1 MAKRKSR
8 QFYSHQVLGPRR
20 LVIFGL
26 PTVVASLIVLGY
38 FHGNTWLNDYLGYVS
53 PVILCA
59 VTLFSYGL
67 LKVSLELREQSR
79 INRRLKEVQAQHG
92 LAEGLARMGSW
103 VLDIAEDRFYWSEG
117 CFQVFDLDPA
127 HGAPSRQAFFICIH
141 PEDQQGWKDAHR
153 RAVRQGEQIL
163 HKYRYKKPNGEVI
176 WISSIAEPEYDSDGK
191 HLLRLAGSIQ
201 DITQAERM
209 QAERAAS
216 EQKYK
221 NLTELS
227 SDWEWAM
234 NANFLITQITG
245 RVDADLKAWSDHVPG
260 HFLWDN
266 PGMRL
271 LPNDWAKL
279 KASLQAREA
288 FKNLRFT
295 VLAPTKEL
303 YTIQLSGRPT
313 LDADTQQFNGYH
325 GVGRNVTLET
335 KHDLLL
341 ALESKFA
348 ELVREHDEESDVITG
363 TIRTVCQQLGWHGG
377 AMLALIEST
386 QSFRVQEHWGN
397 EAITAVLGQ
406 MTKPIPILNNSCEKQ
421 AWEGGAVWLD
431 NTALDRAFSQR
442 YETTATQ
449 SQAAF
454 ITPIM
459 DEKNKVLRVLIFFS
473 PISYKQTP
481 FLREL
486 AGALSR
492 MMSLYLQ
499 RKNAE
504 DRLRRASQHD
514 ALTGL
519 PNRAFLTEHL
529 ERRLAKR
536 EPLALLYIDLDRYKA
551 INDTL
556 GHQAGDQVL
565 IEVSQRF
572 KSTIGPN
579 NIAARMG
586 GDEFVLL
593 LDKQN
598 NAQFAEDLAR
608 QVLAAVERPFIL
620 KGRAHFLS
628 ASIGIALSPLHGSDA
643 STLIRC
649 ADNAMYTV
657 KSEGRNDV
665 RLYTQKDVKHRDPQ
679 QLTADLPL
687 AMERGEVELHYQ
699 PVISVHDNRVVGM
712 EGLIRW
718 RHPTLGILMPDAF
731 LPLAEQSNLMREVG
745 LWTIRRALDDRIK
758 LGLGSHDDLVVSVNI
773 SPTQMNEDD
782 FLTKVQ
788 TLLSERK
795 FPPKLLRL
803 ELVENTLIE
812 GSTKTINR
820 LNALRRLGVEVVVDN
835 FGTGYASLSYL
846 RNLPVSGLKIDHT
859 FVKGLPADKSNAA
872 IIHAIMTLAEKL
884 GLKVIAEGVSSREE
898 MLALRDVGCSR
909 MQGNFISRPLTM
921 VEMAAFLQHVRKP
934 QAAATAPARPTKP
947 APNPMATPGRF

>member
-1 MAKRKSR
+1 M
-8 QFYSHQVLGPRR
+8 LGPRR

-26 PTVVASLIVLGY
+26 PTVVAALLVLGY
-38 FHGNTWLNDYLGYVS
+38 FHGADWLDDYLWYIS

-67 LKVSLELREQSR
+67 LKVSMELREQTR
-79 INRRLKEVQAQHG
+79 INRRLQEVQAQHG
-92 LAEGLARMGSW
+92 LAEGLAGMGSW
-103 VLDIAEDRFYWSEG
+103 VLDVAEDRFYWSEG
-117 CFQVFDLDPA
+117 CFNVFGIDPQ

-153 RAVRQGEQIL
+153 CGAKKGEQIK
-163 HKYRYKKPNGEVI
+163 HEYRYVKSDGQVI
-176 WISSIAEPEYDSDGK
+176 WISSIAKAEYDAAGK
-191 HLLRLAGSIQ
+191 QLLRLAGSIQ
-201 DITQAERM
+201 DITRM
-209 QAERAAS
+209 REMQIERAAS
-216 EQKYK
+216 EEKYK

-234 NANFLITQITG
+234 NADFLVTQITG
-245 RVDADLKAWSDHVPG
+245 RVDPELAPWSKHICG
-260 HFLWDN
+260 RHLWDT
-266 PGMRL
+266 PAMRL
-271 LPNDWAKL
+271 LPNDWPRL
-279 KASLQAREA
+279 KTSLEARKD
-288 FKNLRFT
+288 FRDLRFT
-295 VLAPTKEL
+295 VLTPAREL

-313 LDADTQQFNGYH
+313 HDPASKAFTGYH

-341 ALESKFA
+341 ALENKFA
-348 ELVREHDEESDVITG
+348 ELVREHDDPSEVIIG
-363 TIRTVCQQLGWHGG
+363 TIRTVCDQLGWSGG
-377 AMLALIEST
+377 AMLKLLQDTESFT
-386 QSFRVQEHWGN
+386 VQERWGD
-397 EAITAVLGQ
+397 EAITSMLGKL
-406 MTKPIPILNNSCEKQ
+406 TKPIPVLGNSCEKQ
-421 AWEGGAVWLD
+421 AWEGKPIWL
-431 NTALDRAFSQR
+431 NHTAHDVPFSQR
-442 YETTATQ
+442 YDTADTNT
-449 SQAAF
+449 QAAF
-454 ITPIM
+454 ITPIS
-459 DEKNKVLRVLIFFS
+459 DEKNRVLRVMIFFS
-473 PISYKQTP
+473 PISYKQTK
-481 FLREL
+481 FIGEL
-486 AGALSR
+486 AKTLSNT
-492 MMSLYLQ
+492 MSLYLQ

-529 ERRLAKR
+529 ERRLARK

-598 NAQFAEDLAR
+598 NAKHAEELAR

-628 ASIGIALSPLHGSDA
+628 ASIGISLSPLHGTDA

-665 RLYTQKDVKHRDPQ
+665 RLYTEKDGKHRGPQ

-718 RHPTLGILMPDAF
+718 RHPTLGLLLPDAF

-745 LWTIRRALDDRIK
+745 IWTIRRALDDRIK

-773 SPTQMNEDD
+773 SPDQINEEG
-782 FLTKVQ
+782 FLTKVK
-788 TLLSERK
+788 TLLEERH
-795 FPPKLLRL
+795 FPPRLLRL
-803 ELVENTLIE
+803 ELVENALIE
-812 GSTKTINR
+812 GSNKT
-820 LNALRRLGVEVVVDN
+820 LAMLTALRRMGVQVVIDN

-859 FVKGLPADKSNAA
+859 FVNGLPGDKGNAA
-872 IIHAIMTLAEKL
+872 IIQAIMTLADRL

-898 MLALRDVGCSR
+898 LMALRDFGCSR

-921 VEMAAFLQHVRKP
+921 VEMTAFLQH
-934 QAAATAPARPTKP
+934 ARKP
-947 APNPMATPGRF
+947 APAPQPAPQRRPAAAPGSF